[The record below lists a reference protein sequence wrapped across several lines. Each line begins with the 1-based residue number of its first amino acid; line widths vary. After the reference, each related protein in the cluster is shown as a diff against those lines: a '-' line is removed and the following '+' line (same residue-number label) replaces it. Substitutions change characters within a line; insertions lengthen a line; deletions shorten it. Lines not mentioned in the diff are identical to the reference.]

1 MSGIVG
7 IINLDGAPVD
17 RDLLGRLTDFMTY
30 RGPDAQ
36 EIWIDGNVGFGHT
49 MLRTTWEAETET
61 QPLTLDGKIW
71 LTADARIDGRVE
83 LIAELEGKLRRQL
96 QIPLPANGDG
106 SESKVSNDAELIL
119 FAYEAWGEDCVK
131 HLIGDFAFA
140 IWDARERQL
149 FCARD
154 HFGVKQFYY
163 AHVGSTFVFSNTLN
177 CVRLLPAVS
186 DELDEVVIGDY
197 LLFGLNQDLSSTT
210 FSDIRRLPQASQL
223 TVSIRSKTT
232 QRFWA
237 APTNGQIQFPNS
249 GDYLERFTELF
260 SGAVRDRLRMNKVS
274 ISMSG
279 GLDSTSVAAVVRDSM
294 LRGSAQAEL
303 RGYVVVYDRLIPDE
317 ERRFSTLAAS
327 ALQIPITHIAA
338 DDYLLYEERMPRDLE
353 QPEPFL
359 MNPTSAQFNELLRSM
374 EKHSRVALSGY
385 DGDAFM
391 NEPPNSHFAGLA
403 RDLKIRSLVADMGW
417 FIWSRRQLPP
427 IGFRTLLKRLIGT
440 YPRKAFCPEWIDESF
455 SKRVNLPERW
465 KQFTTEF
472 ARAHPTRP
480 YAFRVLNSTSWAP
493 LFESYDAGASR
504 IGLEMRH
511 PMIDVRLVEYL
522 LSIPAIPWCVN
533 KEILR
538 VAMTGKLPKA
548 ILNRPKTPLAG
559 DPALYLMEE
568 SRVRFVDNFEPVPG
582 LAKFVDLTARPRLAG
597 EQNSDRLWANLRL
610 FGLNHWLLHSSPIG
624 VPGAKKNGDR
634 DGTGTGI
641 PGNGAEQEGA
651 R

>member
-7 IINLDGAPVD
+7 IINLDGAPIN
-17 RDLLGRLTDFMTY
+17 RDLLGQMIDFMAY

-61 QPLTLDGKIW
+61 QPLTLDGKVW

-83 LIAELEGKLRRQL
+83 LIAELEGKLRRRL
-96 QIPLPANGDG
+96 QIPSRSNGDG
-106 SESKVSNDAELIL
+106 SDSKVPNDAELVL
-119 FAYEAWGEDCVK
+119 FAYEAWGENCVK

-140 IWDARERQL
+140 IWDARERRL

-177 CVRLLPAVS
+177 CVRLHPAVS

-210 FSDIRRLPQASQL
+210 FRDIRRLPQASQL
-223 TVSIRSKTT
+223 TVSTKSKTT
-232 QRFWA
+232 QRFWT

-249 GDYLERFTELF
+249 GDYIERFKELF
-260 SGAVRDRLRMNKVS
+260 SGAVGDRLRTNKVS
-274 ISMSG
+274 VSMSG
-279 GLDSTSVAAVVRDSM
+279 GLDSTSVAAVAHDS
-294 LRGSAQAEL
+294 LFHGSAHSEL

-317 ERRFSTLAAS
+317 ERRYSALAAA
-327 ALQIPITHIAA
+327 ALQIPISYITA
-338 DDYLLYEERMPRDLE
+338 DDYSLYEERTPRELE

-359 MNPTSAQFNELLRSM
+359 MNPTAAQFNELLRSM
-374 EKHSRVALSGY
+374 AEHSRVALSGW

-391 NEPPNSHFAGLA
+391 NEPPNSHFAELA
-403 RDLKIRSLVADMGW
+403 RGLKIRKLVADMGW

-427 IGFRTLLKRLIGT
+427 IGFRTRLKRLIGT
-440 YPRKAFCPEWIDESF
+440 YPLKAFCPDWIDESF

-465 KQFTTEF
+465 KQFTSEP

-493 LFESYDAGASR
+493 LFEQYDAGASR
-504 IGLEMRH
+504 LALEMRH

-522 LSIPAIPWCVN
+522 LSVPAIPWCVN

-538 VAMTGKLPKA
+538 VAMAGKLPKA
-548 ILNRPKTPLAG
+548 VLNRPKSPLAG
-559 DPALYLMEE
+559 NPALCLVEE
-568 SRVRFVDNFEPVPG
+568 SRVKFVDNFAPVPS
-582 LAKFVDLTARPRLAG
+582 LAKFVNLTACPRLAG
-597 EQNSDRLWANLRL
+597 EQNSDRLWINLRP
-610 FGLNHWLLHSSPIG
+610 FGLNYWLLHSLPIG
-624 VPGAKKNGDR
+624 VAIEKKTGDGH
-634 DGTGTGI
+634 GTEIRSNRT
-641 PGNGAEQEGA
+641 EQT
-651 R
+651 RVR